1 LMTRSALSLFIPG
14 TVYVTIEVNLP
25 VACALR

>member
-1 LMTRSALSLFIPG
+1 MTRSALSLFIPG